1 MSWRD
6 GTGVADHETLIAGR
20 YRLTETIGAGGMGV
34 VWRARDEVLD
44 REVAVKEV
52 VFPVRLPEAERRLA
66 CARSLREARA
76 AARLSHP
83 AVITVHDVIEHDD
96 RPWIVMELFR
106 SGSLAD
112 LIGAGPLPLPRVA
125 RIGLEMLEALS
136 AAHAA
141 GVIHRDVKPS
151 NVLVDGSRAVLTDFG
166 AAAIMDDPALT
177 QSGVLIGTPA
187 YLAPERARHGR
198 TGPESDLWSLGA
210 TLYAA
215 VEGHPPYTGEDSLAV
230 LSALLTSDPE
240 PHVRAGSLAPVLDG
254 LLRRDPAQRLTA
266 PQAAAML
273 ADIVR
278 QPPDSPTA
286 SLHPPTVP
294 VGLPS
299 EPEPV
304 APITLTSA
312 RLAPAAPAAPAPVP
326 GAPRR
331 RPRQR
336 GPLIA
341 VGAIAAV
348 AIVVVA
354 VLLAVPGK
362 TPAAGAHGSGAATSS
377 RAARSTSTPQVHH
390 TAKPPAA
397 PALALPY
404 PDSGAEVS
412 AVAFSPDGKTLAAA
426 SVNFTGSMYL
436 WNPATGR
443 RTAGLADPNGVGVTD
458 VAFDPRGSI
467 LAAADNL
474 GDVCLFDLGTRK
486 LIANLGIGSNPNNDS
501 DNEVVFSPDGGAVAD
516 IYYDSIYV
524 WNTATGTTAAVLHEQ
539 GIHGIKSVA
548 FSPDGKTVAAAVLNG
563 NVYLWDT
570 ATRTLTRTVHDPGSQ
585 GVEAVAF
592 SPDGKTLAAADFN
605 GSIYLWD
612 TASWTIIA
620 TIHGDGGQGAGFIA
634 FSPDG
639 RTLAEADG
647 GTYLW
652 ATATGRHIATLYD
665 PSTQGGVEA
674 VAFSPDGKTLAAGDF
689 DGSTYLWNMSW
700 LGT

>member
-1 MSWRD
+1 VVDDEM
-6 GTGVADHETLIAGR
+6 LIAGR

-44 REVAVKEV
+44 RDVAVKEV

-112 LIGAGPLPLPRVA
+112 LLGAGPLPIPRVA

-187 YLAPERARHGR
+187 YLAPERARHRR

-230 LSALLTSDPE
+230 LSALLTGDPE

-254 LLRRDPAQRLTA
+254 LLKPDPAQRLTA

-273 ADIVR
+273 AEITS
-278 QPPDSPTA
+278 QPQHSPA
-286 SLHPPTVP
+286 AGGHPPTVP
-294 VGLPS
+294 VARPGEPEQALPS
-299 EPEPV
+299 
-304 APITLTSA
+304 TLTSA
-312 RLAPAAPAAPAPVP
+312 RLPSAAPAPAAPA

-331 RPRQR
+331 RSRKR

-341 VGAIAAV
+341 IGTAAV
-348 AIVVVA
+348 VALVVVG
-354 VLLAVPGK
+354 VLLAVPGMK
-362 TPAAGAHGSGAATSS
+362 PSAGAHGSGATTSS
-377 RAARSTSTPQVHH
+377 RDARSTSAPPVHP
-390 TAKPPAA
+390 AARPPAT

-404 PDSGAEVS
+404 PGNGPEVT
-412 AVAFSPDGKTLAAA
+412 AVAFSPDGKALAAA
-426 SVNFTGSMYL
+426 SVNFTGSLYV

-443 RTAGLADPNGVGVTD
+443 RTAGLTDPNGVGVTD
-458 VAFDPRGSI
+458 VAFDPRGPI

-486 LIANLGIGSNPNNDS
+486 LIAKLGIGSNPNNDS
-501 DNEVVFSPDGGAVAD
+501 DNEAVFSPDGAAVAD

-524 WNTATGTTAAVLHEQ
+524 WNTATGKTAAVLHDQ
-539 GIHGIKSVA
+539 GTHGIKSVA

-570 ATRTLTRTVHDPGSQ
+570 ATRAPTRTVHDPGSQ

-605 GSIYLWD
+605 GNIYLWD
-612 TASWTIIA
+612 TASWTITT

-652 ATATGRHIATLYD
+652 DTASGAQIATLYD
-665 PSTQGGVEA
+665 PSTLGGVEA
-674 VAFSPDGKTLAAGDF
+674 VAFSPDGKTLAAGDS
-689 DGSTYLWNMSW
+689 DGSIYLWNMTW